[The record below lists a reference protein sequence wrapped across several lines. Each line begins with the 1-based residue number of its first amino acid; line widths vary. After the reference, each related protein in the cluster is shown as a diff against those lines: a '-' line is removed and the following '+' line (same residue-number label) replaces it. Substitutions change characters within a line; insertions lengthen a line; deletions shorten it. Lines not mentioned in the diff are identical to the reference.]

1 MGETDVPAEQ
11 PETQEEARLPSP
23 DAQSS
28 GPRGDSTPA
37 QQGPLQAVRLIWR
50 VRGQASFRALARGRR
65 RAAGDLEVRTVVLG
79 SSEEPPRVAYAVG
92 RAVGNAVTR
101 NRVRRKLR
109 AATVE
114 NVELLQRGSGYL
126 VRARPGAAATPTAEL
141 VSTIRAILTGFPES
155 KP

>member
-28 GPRGDSTPA
+28 GSRGDSTPA
-37 QQGPLQAVRLIWR
+37 HQGPLQAFRLIWR
-50 VRGQASFRALARGRR
+50 VRGQSSFRALARGHR

-92 RAVGNAVTR
+92 RAVGNAVMR

-114 NVELLQRGSGYL
+114 NSDLLQRGSGYL
-126 VRARPGAAATPTAEL
+126 VRARPGAASTPTSEL
-141 VSTIRAILTGFPES
+141 ASTMRAILSRMSETS
-155 KP
+155 S